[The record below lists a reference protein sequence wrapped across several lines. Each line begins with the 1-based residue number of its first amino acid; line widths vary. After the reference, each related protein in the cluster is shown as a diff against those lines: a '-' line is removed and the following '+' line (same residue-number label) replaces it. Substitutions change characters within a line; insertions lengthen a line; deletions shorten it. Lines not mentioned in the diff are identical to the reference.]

1 MKLISNCFEKQKSV
15 NIQEQRGGVIFSI
28 FLLRKYIFRYEHSF
42 PTRQKEFQMS
52 ASHRTHLT
60 LKNSTRVADLE
71 RTSGRTHM
79 FHRELQKDFIELRD
93 KLFKAYDDKNNSFV
107 KQVFCER
114 IQDEVLYEIFQTII

>member
-60 LKNSTRVADLE
+60 LKNSTRGVF
-71 RTSGRTHM
+71 S
-79 FHRELQKDFIELRD
+79 LRD
-93 KLFKAYDDKNNSFV
+93 YIEVDK
-107 KQVFCER
+107 ER
-114 IQDEVLYEIFQTII
+114 LTGLTHLSK

>member
-42 PTRQKEFQMS
+42 HTRQKEFQMS

-60 LKNSTRVADLE
+60 LKNSTRDRYITCGMV
-71 RTSGRTHM
+71 
-79 FHRELQKDFIELRD
+79 
-93 KLFKAYDDKNNSFV
+93 SF
-107 KQVFCER
+107 F
-114 IQDEVLYEIFQTII
+114 

>member
-60 LKNSTRVADLE
+60 LKNSTREWALLFSIV
-71 RTSGRTHM
+71 
-79 FHRELQKDFIELRD
+79 LQ
-93 KLFKAYDDKNNSFV
+93 NV
-107 KQVFCER
+107 VF
-114 IQDEVLYEIFQTII
+114 Y